1 MYQIAI
7 RDGADRGLDA
17 FWTQTEASDDAK
29 GFALSLIAG
38 TRQHQERIDAL
49 IDAAASNWRLERLA
63 AVDLA
68 VLRVAVFEL
77 LEQPD
82 VPSSVVLDEA
92 IDIAKRFGTNES
104 GSFVNGVLDR
114 VATTLGVKTRN
125 ERSTPE

>member
-17 FWTQTEASDDAK
+17 FWAQTEASDDAK

-49 IDAAASNWRLERLA
+49 IDAAANNWRLERLA
-63 AVDLA
+63 VVDLA

-77 LEQPD
+77 LEQPE
-82 VPSSVVLDEA
+82 VPPAVVLDEA

-104 GSFVNGVLDR
+104 GAFVNGVLDR
-114 VATTLGVKTRN
+114 IAATIGAKVRPDP
-125 ERSTPE
+125 TPPE